1 MRRTIVKGS
10 SELEPGRVLSE
21 PHAAAGV
28 TKRRHRG
35 MERRIA
41 LERMEILLVLAEK
54 EALGRRG
61 LRARR
66 YVELA
71 RRLGMR
77 YNVRMPPRFRRRYC
91 RKCLAYFVPAIN
103 ARIRIGESRVTITCL
118 SCGLVERYPYREE
131 QAMARSKRH
140 SSAQ

>member
-1 MRRTIVKGS
+1 M
-10 SELEPGRVLSE
+10 
-21 PHAAAGV
+21 A
-28 TKRRHRG
+28 KRRHRG

-54 EALGRRG
+54 EALGRRPV
-61 LRARR
+61 RARR

-91 RKCLAYFVPAIN
+91 RKCLAYFVPPVN

-118 SCGLVERYPYREE
+118 SCGLVERFPYREE
-131 QAMARSKRH
+131 QSLARAKRR
-140 SSAQ
+140 SPAQ

>member
-1 MRRTIVKGS
+1 M
-10 SELEPGRVLSE
+10 
-21 PHAAAGV
+21 A
-28 TKRRHRG
+28 KRRHRG

-41 LERMEILLVLAEK
+41 LERMEILLVMAEK
-54 EALGRRG
+54 EALGRQA

-91 RKCLAYFVPAIN
+91 RKCLTYFVPAVN
-103 ARIRIGESRVTITCL
+103 ARVRVGDSRVTITCL

-131 QAMARSKRH
+131 QAIARSKRRTA
-140 SSAQ
+140 AQ